1 MTSSPCSAAEAEAL
15 ADAFSEAS
23 AAEPIC
29 EACRGSGRVPGE
41 VDDPCP
47 WCGGTGR
54 ASAAKVRARRLTN
67 LAARIERL
75 RHHQA
80 IAAHEAARLDAM
92 ILTVEAQR
100 AALLAEDG

>member
-1 MTSSPCSAAEAEAL
+1 MTSSLCSAVEAAAL

-23 AAEPIC
+23 AADPLC
-29 EACRGSGRVPGE
+29 VSCQGFGRVPGE

-47 WCGGTGR
+47 WCEGAGR
-54 ASAAKVRARRLTN
+54 ASATKVRARRLAN
-67 LAARIERL
+67 LATRIDRL